1 MDTKRWNW
9 RLWAGFVLSV
19 LALVIYVSFFAANR
33 NIFWLSLLLFI
44 VAAALLVSGL
54 RLALGERETYRGKVA
69 GPILASL
76 SFLVLGIFGWAS
88 YQVFTKTPSA
98 RLAPQIGQKAPEFS
112 LTDANGTTVTLTQVL
127 ATPVADASGAKH
139 PAKGVLVVFYRGYW

>member
-19 LALVIYVSFFAANR
+19 LALVIYISFYEGNH
-33 NIFWLSLLLFI
+33 NIFWLSLLVFI
-44 VAAALLVSGL
+44 TATALLGSGL
-54 RLALGERETYRGKVA
+54 RRAWGQGETHRGKVA

-76 SFLVLGIFGWAS
+76 SFLVFGIFGWAS

-98 RLAPQIGQKAPEFS
+98 RNAPQIGQKAPEFS
-112 LTDANGTTVTLTQVL
+112 LTDANGTTVTLAQVL